1 MFANAMIVSS
11 FVKWVSAGTI
21 AFCAYTP
28 NRAAYDPQNALFYYI
43 GTFL

>member
-1 MFANAMIVSS
+1 MIVSS

-21 AFCAYTP
+21 AFCASNVP
-28 NRAAYDPQNALFYYI
+28 DRSMFHKNALFYYI